1 MNSQLQTSL
10 WSLLDG
16 LRGSPCL
23 PQDILDALTLLALV
37 AKQAPEDF
45 IAIYNTGAN
54 YQRDELQS
62 LVNKLA
68 VRSVANIYQHN
79 QIGRVPPNV
88 WQKLIYFIKEN
99 MDRLNE
105 LAVAIRESLS
115 ASAPASAP
123 ESGSSESVKNLFAAL
138 VGDISNKTFYD
149 GSAGLAQIAVALQPQ
164 KMYLEEIN
172 TNTWAISFRLLVLQG
187 LEPSFSNC
195 DSLINSTYPELKAD
209 VAAMQPPF
217 GYRLGSQHIE
227 QLVTSEMLVVD
238 AGKKLPTS
246 AGDVVWI
253 QQALS
258 KINEHGKAYLLL
270 PQGWLFRGG
279 YDAKVRDYLLDEDL
293 IEAIIALPGALLHS
307 TAIPTSVLI
316 LNKAKPKGKPIHFV
330 DASELGKKDKRLT
343 VFSIKE
349 VKLIAS
355 LARGAEGS
363 NPLYKA
369 VYIPEIRQQSPKGDG
384 NNLSV
389 SQFFTSETLFELPNV
404 EEELAK
410 LKQCQTEFKQAQ
422 AKLNR
427 LLNIKE

>member
-1 MNSQLQTSL
+1 MNSQLQASL
-10 WSLLDG
+10 WALLDS
-16 LRGSPCL
+16 LKGSPCL
-23 PQDILDALTLLALV
+23 PQDILESLTLLALV
-37 AKQAPEDF
+37 AKRAPDDF

-54 YQRDELQS
+54 YQREELQN

-68 VRSVANIYQHN
+68 ATSEEKIYEQT

-88 WQKLIYFIKEN
+88 WQRLIYFIKEN
-99 MDRLNE
+99 MERLSE
-105 LAVAIRESLS
+105 LAAAIRENLCT
-115 ASAPASAP
+115 AGPASAP
-123 ESGSSESVKNLFAAL
+123 EAGSSESIRNLFAEL
-138 VGDISNKTFYD
+138 VGDLRDKTFYD
-149 GSAGLAQIAVALQPQ
+149 GVAGFAQIAVALHPQ

-172 TNTWAISFRLLVLQG
+172 NATWATSYRLLVLQDID
-187 LEPSFSNC
+187 PFFNNS
-195 DSLINSTYPELKAD
+195 DSLIYSGFPRLKAD
-209 VAAMQPPF
+209 VAVMQPPF
-217 GYRLGSQHIE
+217 GYRLANEHLE
-227 QLVTSEMLVVD
+227 QLVNSEMLVVD

-258 KINEHGKAYLLL
+258 KINAQGKAYLLL

-293 IEAIIALPGALLHS
+293 IEAIIALPGGLLHS
-307 TAIPTSVLI
+307 TAIPTSVLV

-343 VFSIKE
+343 VLSVKE
-349 VKLIAS
+349 IKLIAS
-355 LARGAEGS
+355 LATGADGS

-369 VYIPEIRQQSPKGDG
+369 VYIPEIRQLSPKGDG

-427 LLNIKE
+427 LLNITE